1 MAPVNR
7 RQLIRMSDEE
17 IAALLDAGRTLHVAT
32 INRDGTP
39 HLVPLYYVV
48 IDGVVTFWTYTKS
61 QKIRNLER
69 DPRLTVMV
77 EVGEGYDQLRG
88 VQING
93 TAQLSTDLATVS
105 DVGGRIYARYFGEFN
120 ETARE
125 SVTASA
131 RKRTTVRVQPLRVAS
146 WDHRKLAGAY

>member
-32 INRDGTP
+32 LNRDGTP

-93 TAQLSTDLATVS
+93 TAALSTDLAAVS

-131 RKRTTVRVQPLRVAS
+131 RKRTAVRVEPLRVAS